1 MIYICFTFAALSS
14 FGLVYSII
22 ESDGKAVVA
31 VFSSFILSFSV
42 AGIIDMAIP
51 EKPEE
56 YPASEYT
63 LEYKNN
69 DLKDRLVESNS
80 SILDLIHNLVMPKSK
95 KKSTIDYA
103 NKAIHRGLYNLNT
116 SRQFNMQ
123 SLNEKF
129 NYNEDEDK
137 KLSWYWRYKNE
148 R

>member
-1 MIYICFTFAALSS
+1 MNTLELFNELLKKTNEEIDTVILM
-14 FGLVYSII
+14 LMV
-22 ESDGKAVVA
+22 EGKLDSHK
-31 VFSSFILSFSV
+31 VFDLYMKCI
-42 AGIIDMAIP
+42 
-51 EKPEE
+51 
-56 YPASEYT
+56 
-63 LEYKNN
+63 EYKNN